1 MLDIEYTHETIQKL
15 AEGIHEILHID
26 LSTPM
31 TLEKLTKAIIDFG
44 IDIEYVNITDA
55 NNPLFVTSA
64 EYEKRGCRDY
74 VIRINK
80 NKNDKVLLFRVAAE
94 FGKIILYELPKDM
107 EGATPYTGSYSIKTK
122 FGKNV
127 NYSELFV
134 RDIGQFIAHCADKD
148 ELYDIFMKHSMVKN
162 SVLIPNNIKIEELYE
177 FDDKIMYKFTL
188 YQSEE
193 RFVEIEKCREEKN
206 NESQRTA

>member
-1 MLDIEYTHETIQKL
+1 MLDIEYTHETIQNL
-15 AEGIHEILHID
+15 AEGMHEYLHID

-31 TLEKLTKAIIDFG
+31 TLEKLTKAIRDTG
-44 IDIEYVNITDA
+44 IDVEYVYTTDA
-55 NNPLFVTSA
+55 NNPLSA
-64 EYEKRGCRDY
+64 ISVKYGKRGRFDY

-80 NKNDKVLLFRVAAE
+80 NRIKDEKDLLFQVAAE
-94 FGKIILYELPKDM
+94 FGKIILYEFPKDM
-107 EGATPYTGSYSIKTK
+107 EGTTPYTGSYSIKTK

-134 RDIGQFIAHCADKD
+134 IDIGQLIAHCTDKD
-148 ELYDIFMKHSMVKN
+148 ELYDVFMKHSMIKN
-162 SVLIPNNIKIEELYE
+162 SVLIPNNIKIEEVYE

-193 RFVEIEKCREEKN
+193 RFVEIEKCKKEK
-206 NESQRTA
+206 E

>member
-55 NNPLFVTSA
+55 NNPLFIASA

-80 NKNDKVLLFRVAAE
+80 NKDEKVLLFRVAAE
-94 FGKIILYELPKDM
+94 FGKIILFELPEDIKEDS
-107 EGATPYTGSYSIKTK
+107 PYTGSYSIKSK
-122 FGKNV
+122 FGEKV
-127 NYSELFV
+127 DNYELFAI
-134 RDIGQFIAHCADKD
+134 DIGPLISSCLNKD
-148 ELYDIFMKHSMVKN
+148 ELYDIFKKN
-162 SVLIPNNIKIEELYE
+162 LAVIPTYVDIEELYDFE
-177 FDDKIMYKFTL
+177 DKTMYRFTIHNKDELLL
-188 YQSEE
+188 YKYKEW
-193 RFVEIEKCREEKN
+193 FVEIEKYTKGEKDGF
-206 NESQRTA
+206 